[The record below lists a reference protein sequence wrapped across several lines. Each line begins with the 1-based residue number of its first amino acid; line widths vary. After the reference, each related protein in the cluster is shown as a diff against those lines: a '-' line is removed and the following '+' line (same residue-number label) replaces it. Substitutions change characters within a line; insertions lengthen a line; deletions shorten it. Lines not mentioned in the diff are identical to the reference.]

1 MKQALAGKRVQAGM
15 AALALWIGLGAATG
29 QVSQA
34 SRTPVSPQLVWV
46 DTDIGDDIDDAF
58 ALGLILRSPE
68 LHVLGIST
76 AFGDTETRARLVDR
90 FLAATSERAI
100 PVTAGVHTET
110 DNVMT
115 QRAYAERFPAHPH
128 PDGVQALLDEIK
140 RHPGQITII
149 AIGPL
154 VNIGAAIDRD
164 AETFRKVHR
173 VVMMG
178 GSVERGYG
186 RNADGSPKPPEPEW
200 NINRD
205 PKDAAKLFAA
215 GVPIFMMPLDSTQ
228 IPLETAAREAI
239 FAAGNPITDQLTL
252 VYHQWVAN
260 TPNHWPTPTLFDPVA
275 AAFTFRPEL
284 CPVTPMR
291 IEVDEKGLT
300 RKVAGQPNAEVCLK
314 SDEKEFLSLLSC
326 RGRGWTA
333 IFRYP
338 RPHLLAPGKRR
349 SVRKLIRIV
358 RHHSRVELKTVLSRG
373 VGPLRGRGIRKGIS

>member
-1 MKQALAGKRVQAGM
+1 MWELRLEIMKGTAMRMDGNGRRQPGLVTALVILAVLVGALSSRAVAQAGQS
-15 AALALWIGLGAATG
+15 TG
-29 QVSQA
+29 Q
-34 SRTPVSPQLVWV
+34 PGGPQLVWI

-68 LHVLGIST
+68 LRVLGIST

-90 FLAATSERAI
+90 FLAATSESAI

-115 QRAYAERFPAHPH
+115 QRAYAGRFPAHEH

-140 RHPGQITII
+140 RHPGQVTLI

-154 VNIGAAIDRD
+154 FNIGAAIDRD
-164 AETFRKVHR
+164 PETFRKVHR

-186 RNADGSPKPPEPEW
+186 LAADGSPRPPEPEW
-200 NINRD
+200 NIDRD

-228 IPLETAAREAI
+228 IHLQTDVREPI
-239 FAAGNPITDQLTL
+239 FGAGNPITDQLTL
-252 VYHQWVAN
+252 LYHQWVAN
-260 TPNHWPTPTLFDPVA
+260 TPNHASTPTLFDPVA
-275 AAFTFRPEL
+275 AAYTFRPDL
-284 CPVTPMR
+284 CPMTPMR

-300 RKVAGQPNAEVCLK
+300 RKVDGQPNAEVCLK
-314 SDEKEFLSLLSC
+314 SDEKAFLALLTE
-326 RGRGWTA
+326 RLKQFGQ
-333 IFRYP
+333 
-338 RPHLLAPGKRR
+338 R
-349 SVRKLIRIV
+349 STK
-358 RHHSRVELKTVLSRG
+358 
-373 VGPLRGRGIRKGIS
+373 